1 MEDASLTALLV
12 TAGLIGFVHTITGP
26 DHYIPFVAMSR
37 VGRWSITKT
46 IIVTLACGVG
56 HVTSSVAIGAIG
68 IAGGYALGGMKA
80 FETTRGD
87 VAGWL
92 LLGFGLAYF
101 AWGVR
106 RAIRNRPHT
115 HVHAH
120 ADGVVHV
127 HEHVHADSHVH
138 AHRDDNEQ
146 TGSMT
151 PWVLFTIFVFG
162 PCEPVIPILMF
173 PAAKLSFWGV
183 AMVAL
188 VFGLCTLATMTIIVV
203 AGYHGVTKLSLPGL
217 ARYSH
222 AVAGFALAACGLAI
236 QLGF

>member
-1 MEDASLTALLV
+1 MDDASLTALLV

-26 DHYIPFVAMSR
+26 DHYVPFVAMSR
-37 VGRWSITKT
+37 VGRWSLTRT

-56 HVTSSVAIGAIG
+56 HVICSVAIGAIG
-68 IAGGYALGGMKA
+68 IAGGYAIGGMEA
-80 FETTRGD
+80 IESARGA

-101 AWGVR
+101 AWGMR
-106 RAIRNRPHT
+106 RAIRNRPHA

-120 ADGVVHV
+120 ADGVVHI
-127 HEHVHADSHVH
+127 HEHVHADGHVH
-138 AHRDDNEQ
+138 AHYDHNEPA
-146 TGSMT
+146 GHMT

-173 PAAKLSFWGV
+173 PAAKLSVLGV
-183 AMVAL
+183 ALVAL

-203 AGYHGVTKLSLPGL
+203 AGYHGVTRLSLPGL

-222 AVAGFALAACGLAI
+222 AVAGFAIVGCGLAI
-236 QLGF
+236 QFGF